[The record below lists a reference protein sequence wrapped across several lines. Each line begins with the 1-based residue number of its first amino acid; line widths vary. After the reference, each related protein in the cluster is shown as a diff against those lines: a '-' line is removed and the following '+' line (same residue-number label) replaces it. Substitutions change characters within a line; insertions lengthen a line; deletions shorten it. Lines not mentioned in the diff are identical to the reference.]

1 MKKYLSPSKLI
12 PNLILLL
19 TAVIFAIPLFFTL
32 QKSVEVNGLYN
43 YIIVWQGNDILQS
56 FLNSTIVTLTT
67 VALVVICVCFAAYAL
82 SKLKF
87 PLKGPIYLLFLT
99 ALMIPGASLLFPTF
113 QIIKQIGLID
123 NYMSLVGPYAALQ
136 IPFNLVIVKNYYD
149 TIPNELLE
157 SAQIDG
163 CSSFKAMLKIMIP
176 LSTPALAVVVT
187 RTFIGVWNE
196 FMYAFTFINDPN
208 MRTLTSLPNK
218 FIGIYSSQYELI
230 FAVLVIIE
238 IPIILLYLFTQKQL
252 QEGLV
257 AGSIKG

>member
-1 MKKYLSPSKLI
+1 
-12 PNLILLL
+12 
-19 TAVIFAIPLFFTL
+19 
-32 QKSVEVNGLYN
+32 
-43 YIIVWQGNDILQS
+43 
-56 FLNSTIVTLTT
+56 
-67 VALVVICVCFAAYAL
+67 
-82 SKLKF
+82 
-87 PLKGPIYLLFLT
+87 
-99 ALMIPGASLLFPTF
+99 MIPGASLLFPTF

-176 LSTPALAVVVT
+176 LSAPALAVVIT
-187 RTFIGVWNE
+187 WTFIGVWNE